1 MLAKKR
7 KLEQQENEVQT
18 PGCKLHVVNLMYPRT
33 SGRNPECRFL
43 QKLRLCFDLI
53 SFQKR
58 RGSIV
63 YLSSSWSKSANYGFK
78 HSSCRH
84 GRVMAL
90 ALSQRFYCE
99 LIDSFP
105 KCKYRVC
112 KAEEMKNSI
121 FIYRYCK
128 YWCRNIVLSVLPRK
142 ISSQVDSTNF
152 LFQIRKVFILFYLR
166 SGKRK
171 AKIVQAKAQEK
182 TALIL
187 HCLLSSQMFY

>member
-1 MLAKKR
+1 M
-7 KLEQQENEVQT
+7 
-18 PGCKLHVVNLMYPRT
+18 
-33 SGRNPECRFL
+33 
-43 QKLRLCFDLI
+43 
-53 SFQKR
+53 
-58 RGSIV
+58 

-78 HSSCRH
+78 RSSCRH
-84 GRVMAL
+84 GHVMAL

-152 LFQIRKVFILFYLR
+152 LFQIGKVFNLFCLR

-171 AKIVQAKAQEK
+171 TAKIVQAKAQKK

-187 HCLLSSQMFY
+187 HCLLSSQMFLLIANSSPSGALFFTITNP

>member
-1 MLAKKR
+1 M
-7 KLEQQENEVQT
+7 
-18 PGCKLHVVNLMYPRT
+18 
-33 SGRNPECRFL
+33 
-43 QKLRLCFDLI
+43 
-53 SFQKR
+53 
-58 RGSIV
+58 
-63 YLSSSWSKSANYGFK
+63 YLSLSWSKSANYASK
-78 HSSCRH
+78 HSSCR
-84 GRVMAL
+84 VMAL
-90 ALSQRFYCE
+90 MLLQGFYCE

-105 KCKYRVC
+105 KYKYRVC

-152 LFQIRKVFILFYLR
+152 LLQIRKVFILFYLR

-171 AKIVQAKAQEK
+171 PKMVQVKAQEK

-187 HCLLSSQMFY
+187 HCLLSLQMFLLLANSSPSGALFFTITNT